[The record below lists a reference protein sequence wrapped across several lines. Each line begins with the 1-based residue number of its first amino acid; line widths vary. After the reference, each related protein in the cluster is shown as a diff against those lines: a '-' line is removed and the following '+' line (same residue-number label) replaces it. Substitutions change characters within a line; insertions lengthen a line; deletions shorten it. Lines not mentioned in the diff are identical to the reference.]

1 LKIKVNS
8 IAIKYILLGL
18 FILLASLTSSSYLIY
33 INASADLEK
42 AIGNELKGIARS
54 ASLQINYRN
63 HENIFLDESG
73 AISGLK
79 YFKQIKK
86 VLSKIRKINNLKK
99 PIYTMRKVFDFDST
113 GEIEFVVMT
122 NLSKNGKAYTGNRI
136 KISSYAQ
143 KVFNDGNAIA
153 TKLYSDTEGMW
164 ISGIAPIKDSQGTVL
179 GLLYIDRDANFF
191 LAANSALQKKIF
203 IISLITLFIGSIAFF
218 LFVQPILK
226 KLRTLREGTQK
237 LALGSLDHRIKIKGH
252 DEFKELADSFNEMTT
267 KLEENR
273 KNLELLANDLKST
286 NTAYARFVPKELLSF
301 LKKSSIVDIT
311 LGDQV
316 ETNMA
321 ILFSD
326 IRSFTTMS
334 EKMSPQETFN
344 FLNSYLKRMEPII
357 SKRNGFIDKYIGDAI
372 MALFPKSIDD
382 ALLSAIDMC
391 KELRNYNELRINE
404 QGYEPISIGIG
415 LHTGSMILGTIGGE
429 ARMEGTVI
437 SDAVNLSARLEEL
450 TKKYNTK
457 IIISEKSLFE
467 LKNKNLYNYR
477 YLGKNK
483 IKGKNN
489 LIAIYEVFD
498 GDNDQQIE
506 LKRQTREVFDAAI
519 KSFFQKE
526 YSEAQE
532 LFKKVL
538 QLNPRDS
545 VTKIFLEKLSK

>member
-1 LKIKVNS
+1 
-8 IAIKYILLGL
+8 
-18 FILLASLTSSSYLIY
+18 
-33 INASADLEK
+33 
-42 AIGNELKGIARS
+42 
-54 ASLQINYRN
+54 
-63 HENIFLDESG
+63 
-73 AISGLK
+73 
-79 YFKQIKK
+79 
-86 VLSKIRKINNLKK
+86 
-99 PIYTMRKVFDFDST
+99 
-113 GEIEFVVMT
+113 
-122 NLSKNGKAYTGNRI
+122 
-136 KISSYAQ
+136 
-143 KVFNDGNAIA
+143 
-153 TKLYSDTEGMW
+153 
-164 ISGIAPIKDSQGTVL
+164 
-179 GLLYIDRDANFF
+179 
-191 LAANSALQKKIF
+191 
-203 IISLITLFIGSIAFF
+203 
-218 LFVQPILK
+218 
-226 KLRTLREGTQK
+226 
-237 LALGSLDHRIKIKGH
+237 
-252 DEFKELADSFNEMTT
+252 
-267 KLEENR
+267 
-273 KNLELLANDLKST
+273 
-286 NTAYARFVPKELLSF
+286 
-301 LKKSSIVDIT
+301 
-311 LGDQV
+311 
-316 ETNMA
+316 
-321 ILFSD
+321 
-326 IRSFTTMS
+326 
-334 EKMSPQETFN
+334 
-344 FLNSYLKRMEPII
+344 MEPII